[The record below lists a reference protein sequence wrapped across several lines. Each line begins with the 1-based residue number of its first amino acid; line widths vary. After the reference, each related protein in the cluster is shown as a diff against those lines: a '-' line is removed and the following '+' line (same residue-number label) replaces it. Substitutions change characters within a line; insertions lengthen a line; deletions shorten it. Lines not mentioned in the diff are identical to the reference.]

1 MVFYTDP
8 CNQFGQERIDLLK
21 EHGFWK
27 VSEDFV
33 DGISRQVEDILQR
46 THQLELQQEQD
57 TETEAETE
65 QPVNE

>member
-1 MVFYTDP
+1 M
-8 CNQFGQERIDLLK
+8 LK

-33 DGISRQVEDILQR
+33 DGISRQVEDILHR
-46 THQLELQQEQD
+46 THQSELQQEQD
-57 TETEAETE
+57 AQAE

>member
-1 MVFYTDP
+1 M
-8 CNQFGQERIDLLK
+8 LK

-65 QPVNE
+65 AETEQPVNE